1 MPDSI
6 RSTWLNAALAAAVVA
21 VGTFSVDG
29 VLRRGTA
36 AVATIQPRNGAP
48 GYSWL
53 RVYFYPAALGAKDR
67 VAAVHGRV
75 DAIKQPWSAVLQY
88 TLDADHKIWQTDLSL
103 PGHTCTVAASDVE
116 AKSTLS
122 EFQLDGGQL
131 RLQSEGKHVCDM
143 SSLKIANQTFAW
155 SVHLTVPVVAATK

>member
-1 MPDSI
+1 MLHWM
-6 RSTWLNAALAAAVVA
+6 RSTWLNALLAAAVVA
-21 VGTFSVDG
+21 GGTFSVDG
-29 VLRRGTA
+29 VTRRGTT

-53 RVYFYPAALGAKDR
+53 RVYFYSAALGARDR
-67 VAAVHGRV
+67 VAAAHGRV
-75 DAIKQPWSAVLQY
+75 DTIKQPWSAVLQY
-88 TLDADHKIWQTDLSL
+88 TLDADHRIWQTDLSL

-122 EFQLDGGQL
+122 EFELAGGRL

-143 SSLKIANQTFAW
+143 SSLNVPNQTFAW
-155 SVHLTVPVVAATK
+155 SVHLAVPVVAAGK